1 MPGPDVQLL
10 AQASGGAGVPFREL
24 LLIAVV
30 AAIVSFV
37 VTGLIRGV
45 APAIG
50 GLAYPRDRD
59 VHVVPTPRLGGVGIF
74 TGFLVAVYVAAQLPA
89 LTRAFPPFAPDAE
102 ATVYAAVVIVLVGI
116 VDDILGIGAVTKLAG
131 QAAAAGV
138 LVLMGVSWN
147 LVYIPFGDGNILV
160 LDQLQSGLVTV
171 LFTLTVVNALNF
183 VDGLDG
189 LAAGLGAIAALAIC
203 VFSIGI
209 MVDQGGAV
217 SAYPPALVTAV
228 LAGALLGF
236 LPHNFQPARIFM
248 GDSGSMLIGLVLA
261 AASTSASGKITQS
274 LYGPQDLIVL
284 LSPMIVVAAAM
295 FVPMLDLVLAVA
307 RRVAAGRSPFAPD
320 KMHLHHRL
328 LALGHSHRRV
338 AVVIYLWVA
347 LISFGAV
354 GASMLPTEI
363 LVPLFAAGL
372 IIALA
377 TTLVPRLSRFDVIG
391 RRCGAR
397 PASEG
402 ERDPLH

>member
-1 MPGPDVQLL
+1 MGTGIPY
-10 AQASGGAGVPFREL
+10 REL
-24 LLIAVV
+24 LLIGVV
-30 AAIVSFV
+30 AALVTFV
-37 VTGLIRGV
+37 ITGLVRGV

-74 TGFLVAVYVAAQLPA
+74 TGMLVAVYLAAQLPA
-89 LTRAFPPFAPDAE
+89 LNRAFPPFAPDVE
-102 ATVYAAVVIVLVGI
+102 ATIIAGGVIVLVGI

-138 LVLMGVSWN
+138 LVAMGVSWT
-147 LVYIPFGDGNILV
+147 LVYLPFGAGNILV
-160 LDQLQSGLVTV
+160 LDQLQAGL
-171 LFTLTVVNALNF
+171 LTVVFTLAIVNAMNF

-189 LAAGLGAIAALAIC
+189 LAAGLGAIAAIAIC
-203 VFSIGI
+203 VFSLGI
-209 MVDQGGAV
+209 MFDQGGTV

-261 AASTSASGKITQS
+261 AASTSASGKISQS
-274 LYGPQDLIVL
+274 LYGPQDMIVL

-295 FVPMLDLVLAVA
+295 FVPMLDLVMAVV
-307 RRVAAGRSPFAPD
+307 RRVGAGRSPFSPD

-338 AVVIYLWVA
+338 ALVIYAWVS
-347 LISFGAV
+347 LIAFGAV
-354 GASMLPTEI
+354 GASMLPAEVI
-363 LVPLFAAGL
+363 VPLVAAGL
-372 IIALA
+372 LA
-377 TTLVPRLSRFDVIG
+377 VLAATLVPRLRRSRAQDKAADTT
-391 RRCGAR
+391 R
-397 PASEG
+397 
-402 ERDPLH
+402 